1 MTQGDNEWHMR
12 AEMALAV
19 AAKNRTLITY
29 AELADAAVIPAP
41 HRINKLSVWLE
52 ATMDHDHAHSMP
64 LRAAWVISR
73 ARGGLPA
80 PGFFIK
86 CIALGLYDGDTNG
99 AEATA
104 FHLNQLG

>member
-1 MTQGDNEWHMR
+1 MTKDDNEWQIR

-19 AAKNRTLITY
+19 AMQNRTLITY

-52 ATMDHDHAHSMP
+52 TTMDRDCAKSMP
-64 LRAAWVISR
+64 IRAAWVISR

-86 CIALGLYDGDTNG
+86 CKALGLYDGAPEG
-99 AEATA
+99 AAATA
-104 FHLNQLG
+104 FHLGLLG

>member
-1 MTQGDNEWHMR
+1 MAQSNNEWQIR

-19 AAKNRTLITY
+19 AVKTRTLITY
-29 AELADAAVIPAP
+29 AELADAAAIPAP

-52 ATMDHDHAHSMP
+52 ATMESDHAQSMP

-73 ARGGLPA
+73 TRGGLPA

-86 CIALGLYDGDTNG
+86 CNELGLYDGAPDG
-99 AEATA
+99 AVATA
-104 FHLNQLG
+104 FHLNLLG

>member
-1 MTQGDNEWHMR
+1 MTQSENEWQIR

-19 AAKNRTLITY
+19 AVQNRTLITY
-29 AELADAAVIPAP
+29 AELADAASIPAP

-52 ATMDHDHAHSMP
+52 ATMDSDCAQSIP

-86 CIALGLYDGDTNG
+86 CKALGLYDGVPEG
-99 AEATA
+99 AAATA
-104 FHLNQLG
+104 FHLGLLG

>member
-1 MTQGDNEWHMR
+1 MTISDNDWHIR

-19 AAKNRTLITY
+19 AMKNRTLITY
-29 AELADAAVIPAP
+29 AELAEAAAIPAP

-52 ATMDHDHAHSMP
+52 ATMDEDHAQSMP

-86 CIALGLYDGDTNG
+86 CKDLGLYDGAPDG
-99 AEATA
+99 AAATA
-104 FHLNQLG
+104 FHLGLLG

>member
-1 MTQGDNEWHMR
+1 MTISDNEWHIR

-19 AAKNRTLITY
+19 AMKNRTLITY
-29 AELADAAVIPAP
+29 VDLAEAAAIPTP
-41 HRINKLSVWLE
+41 HRINKLSGWLE
-52 ATMDHDHAHSMP
+52 STMDDDHAQSMP

-86 CIALGLYDGDTNG
+86 CKELGLYDGATEG
-99 AEATA
+99 AAATA
-104 FHLNQLG
+104 FHLNLLA

>member
-1 MTQGDNEWHMR
+1 MTKDDNEWQIR

-19 AAKNRTLITY
+19 AMQNRTLITY
-29 AELADAAVIPAP
+29 AELADAATIPAP

-52 ATMDHDHAHSMP
+52 ATMDSDCAQSMP

-86 CIALGLYDGDTNG
+86 CKALGLYDGDHDG
-99 AEATA
+99 AAATA
-104 FHLNQLG
+104 FHLDLLG

>member
-1 MTQGDNEWHMR
+1 MTKDDKKWQIR

-19 AAKNRTLITY
+19 AVQNRTLITY
-29 AELADAAVIPAP
+29 AELADAASIPAP

-52 ATMDHDHAHSMP
+52 ATMDSDCAQSMP

-86 CIALGLYDGDTNG
+86 CKALGLYDGATEG
-99 AEATA
+99 AAAMA
-104 FHLNQLG
+104 FHLGLLG

>member
-1 MTQGDNEWHMR
+1 MTKDDNEWQIR

-19 AAKNRTLITY
+19 AMQNRTLITY
-29 AELADAAVIPAP
+29 AELADAASIPAP

-52 ATMDHDHAHSMP
+52 ATMDRDCAQSMP

-80 PGFFIK
+80 HGFFIK
-86 CIALGLYDGDTNG
+86 CKTLGLYDDAPEG
-99 AEATA
+99 AAATA
-104 FHLNQLG
+104 FHLGLLG

>member
-1 MTQGDNEWHMR
+1 MTKDDNEWQIR

-19 AAKNRTLITY
+19 AMQNRTLITY
-29 AELADAAVIPAP
+29 AELADAATIPAP

-52 ATMDHDHAHSMP
+52 ATLDSDCGQSMP

-86 CIALGLYDGDTNG
+86 CKALGLYDGATEG
-99 AEATA
+99 AAATA
-104 FHLNQLG
+104 FHLGLLG

>member
-1 MTQGDNEWHMR
+1 MTQSDNEWHIR

-19 AAKNRTLITY
+19 AVKSQTLITY
-29 AELADAAVIPAP
+29 AELADAAAIPAP

-52 ATMDHDHAHSMP
+52 ATMESDHAHSMP

-86 CIALGLYDGDTNG
+86 CNELGLYDGTPDG
-99 AEATA
+99 AMATA
-104 FHLNQLG
+104 FHLNLLG